1 MLDAFAYERNTQVYC
16 SCSVVLSGKMWVFG
30 GEEDKASFKRQLSS
44 VGKCHLKTEGSL
56 PFDLYAG
63 AANTVDE
70 INGAETAL
78 LCFDETSPYNACY
91 SYVTRMIKS
100 ILILCLV

>member
-44 VGKCHLKTEGSL
+44 VGKCHLKTEGTL
-56 PFDLYAG
+56 PFDLLLG
-63 AANTVDE
+63 AANTVDGF
-70 INGAETAL
+70 NGAETAL
-78 LCFDETSPYNACY
+78 LCFDETSPYNACN
-91 SYVTRMIKS
+91 SYVHIYLETIPF
-100 ILILCLV
+100 LFLV